1 MLKKDKGITIISLV
15 ITVIILVVLGSI
27 ATYSGVSTVKE
38 SHFYNGVQQM
48 KIMQSK
54 VNEWYEQKKDGNT
67 TEWDK
72 GQKMNEISNLD
83 QCTKAFYS
91 VKQSGNPGKIEKYR
105 YFSKD
110 CITNDLSIDGIT
122 YDFMINVEN
131 RYVILVDGIERDN
144 KTYYYL
150 GEIDGE
156 QYNVDYTE

>member
-1 MLKKDKGITIISLV
+1 
-15 ITVIILVVLGSI
+15 
-27 ATYSGVSTVKE
+27 
-38 SHFYNGVQQM
+38 M

-105 YFSKD
+105 YFSKE